1 MKRIL
6 KSIPAFFI
14 AILFSSLSSFSQD
27 ITGIWR
33 GNFFSDGGAQYKIEV
48 QLDLRGNKISGVTYS
63 YHTTDFYG
71 KATMTGNFNKPG
83 QKVLFEEIK
92 TVELRM
98 SQFAVPCIMKYN
110 LVYSRSG
117 KEEFLEGTY
126 SSIYEKDAYG
136 GKKGQDCGDGRVYLR
151 KVPASDFY
159 VEPFLR
165 DKQKKTV
172 PITTTAD
179 SAKPKVN
186 PNSKTKT
193 TITKGTVTVKPK
205 TTAPRTNTTKNTPT
219 NNKPSTTKS
228 SNPVVKIKK
237 PVIDSSNKAIPKIGE
252 GDKQTAKIPQ
262 VTVPKPAILKSRQN
276 ELVNTFVVNDEN
288 VIVKLYDNGEIDG
301 DSISVYLDN
310 KMMLSHKMLT
320 ASAIEL
326 KLKMDTENDEHEL
339 VMVAENLGRIPPN
352 TSLMIVEA
360 GDQRF
365 TARITST
372 YQKNAMVR
380 FKYVKK

>member
-6 KSIPAFFI
+6 KSIPVFFVL
-14 AILFSSLSSFSQD
+14 LFFSLSSFSQD
-27 ITGIWR
+27 ISGIWR
-33 GNFFSDGGAQYKIEV
+33 GNFFADGGSQYRIEV
-48 QLDLRGNKISGVTYS
+48 QLDLKGNTISGVTYS

-71 KATMTGNFNKPG
+71 KATMTGNFNKPA

-126 SSIYEKDAYG
+126 SSIYEKDSFG
-136 GKKGQDCGDGRVYLR
+136 GKKGQNCGDGRVYLR
-151 KVPASDFY
+151 KVPNSDFY

-165 DKQKKTV
+165 DKQKKITSS
-172 PITTTAD
+172 TTTAD
-179 SAKPKVN
+179 SLKPKTN
-186 PNSKTKT
+186 PGPTTKPT
-193 TITKGTVTVKPK
+193 TTQTPRNTVTVKPK
-205 TTAPRTNTTKNTPT
+205 TTAPKTTSNKNTST
-219 NNKPSTTKS
+219 NTKS
-228 SNPVVKIKK
+228 SNTVAKIKK
-237 PVIDSSNKAIPKIGE
+237 PIIDSSNKTIPKIAE
-252 GDKQTAKIPQ
+252 GDKQPAKTPQ

-276 ELVNTFVVNDEN
+276 ELVNTFTVNDEN
-288 VIVKLYDNGEIDG
+288 VVVKLYDNGEIDG

-310 KMMLSHKMLT
+310 KIMLSHKLLT

-326 KLKMDTENDEHEL
+326 KLKMDEENDVHEL